1 MDDKKVVVEFNTVV
15 SVAQVLRLTLIKCEN
30 IIIGDSIT
38 FQPRQLM
45 ENIAIKLYISMDTS
59 TNSRLTGP
67 ISTAEI
73 PCVCS
78 LDVLASRNLIA
89 LLIFRNDSE
98 ACFIAFGPI
107 ETSRV

>member
-1 MDDKKVVVEFNTVV
+1 MEDKKVVVEFKTVV
-15 SVAQVLRLTLIKCEN
+15 SGAQVLRLTFIKCEN
-30 IIIGDSIT
+30 VIIGDSIT
-38 FQPRQLM
+38 LQPRQLM
-45 ENIAIKLYISMDTS
+45 ENISIKLEISNDTL

-73 PCVCS
+73 SCISS

-98 ACFIAFGPI
+98 ACLMAFGPI

>member
-1 MDDKKVVVEFNTVV
+1 MEDKKVVVEFKTVV
-15 SVAQVLRLTLIKCEN
+15 SGAQVLWLTLIECEN
-30 IIIGDSIT
+30 VVIGDSIT
-38 FQPRQLM
+38 LQPRQLM
-45 ENIAIKLYISMDTS
+45 ENISIKLEISNDTL

-73 PCVCS
+73 SYISS

-98 ACFIAFGPI
+98 ACLMAFGPI

>member
-1 MDDKKVVVEFNTVV
+1 MEDKKVVVEFKTVV
-15 SVAQVLRLTLIKCEN
+15 SVAQVLWLTFVECEN
-30 IIIGDSIT
+30 LVIGDSIT
-38 FQPRQLM
+38 LQSGQLM
-45 ENIAIKLYISMDTS
+45 ENIAIKLEISMDTS

-67 ISTAEI
+67 ISTAGI
-73 PCVCS
+73 SCISS

-98 ACFIAFGPI
+98 ACLIAFGPI